1 MKTVRAILLSGVIAC
16 ALWSPNLLGQDVH
29 VTSDKGV
36 ITLSLMAQ

>member
-1 MKTVRAILLSGVIAC
+1 MKTVRAILLSGAIAC
-16 ALWSPNLLGQDVH
+16 ALWSPILLGQDVH